1 MRIRKFSGNFFSTQT
16 INQTATLE
24 EQATQPYSYQP
35 SQLEPVSSGKTP
47 QPRKSR
53 VRLWLLGIFLTLL
66 FLILVA
72 AVVTYVVNSNLDS
85 KYKGKIEPG
94 VSVSGVYLGKMSRN
108 DAKATLQKQLEGY
121 TQKPVVLS
129 FQDKS
134 WHPTL
139 DELGVS
145 INLEGS
151 LDKAM
156 IFDQPTGLVESSRI
170 YKLMNPR
177 STNIPLEIQLDEAK
191 LKTYLNTISK
201 TIQQDAV
208 EPDLQFKDGVA
219 TVTVGQV
226 GYQADY
232 DKTFQAIRDSLV
244 TLVPTQQNLLQV
256 DTIKPLTNEADL
268 NSTRTALNAITNQ
281 PVTIQY
287 KDKTWTFDQKT
298 LGSLVTLQRNAQ
310 PGQATTFSFT
320 VKQDYVKTFVEGL
333 AKGINQD
340 PIDGKIGWEGHIV
353 AKVQSKE
360 GLQLAL
366 DQSVETVMQ
375 RINDP
380 VNRTAQLV
388 VNVRKPTLDTSNLEA
403 FGVKEIIGEGVSHFG
418 GSIEARGH
426 NIEVGASYLTDTFI
440 KPHSVF
446 SFLDT
451 VGEISQRRGYSKG
464 YAIVAEQ
471 TVPDVGGGICQVSTT
486 AFRAAF
492 FAGLPIVERHEHAY
506 RVHWYEE
513 MDEPV
518 GFDAA
523 VYQPGSDMKFENP
536 YDTWLYLQ
544 AYTSGGYLHV
554 RLWGT
559 KIPGQTVE
567 LKASGPKNFVPAK
580 PDRTE
585 IDPALAPGVKKQVDY
600 AQRGLDADITR
611 IIKVNGQVV
620 KTSIFPSHFEAWSN
634 IFMVGPTPTPK
645 PAPPTT
651 AAPRG
656 PVVTSAPPAPPTTA
670 PPATTTSAAKPP
682 AATTPPPVVTTTPKS

>member
-1 MRIRKFSGNFFSTQT
+1 M
-16 INQTATLE
+16 
-24 EQATQPYSYQP
+24 
-35 SQLEPVSSGKTP
+35 
-47 QPRKSR
+47 
-53 VRLWLLGIFLTLL
+53 
-66 FLILVA
+66 
-72 AVVTYVVNSNLDS
+72 
-85 KYKGKIEPG
+85 
-94 VSVSGVYLGKMSRN
+94 
-108 DAKATLQKQLEGY
+108 
-121 TQKPVVLS
+121 
-129 FQDKS
+129 
-134 WHPTL
+134 
-139 DELGVS
+139 
-145 INLEGS
+145 
-151 LDKAM
+151 
-156 IFDQPTGLVESSRI
+156 
-170 YKLMNPR
+170 
-177 STNIPLEIQLDEAK
+177 
-191 LKTYLNTISK
+191 
-201 TIQQDAV
+201 
-208 EPDLQFKDGVA
+208 
-219 TVTVGQV
+219 
-226 GYQADY
+226 
-232 DKTFQAIRDSLV
+232 
-244 TLVPTQQNLLQV
+244 
-256 DTIKPLTNEADL
+256 
-268 NSTRTALNAITNQ
+268 
-281 PVTIQY
+281 
-287 KDKTWTFDQKT
+287 
-298 LGSLVTLQRNAQ
+298 VTLQRNAQ
-310 PGQATTFSFT
+310 PGQPTTFSFV
-320 VKQDYVKTFVEGL
+320 VKQDYVKNFVAGL

-340 PIDGKIGWEGHIV
+340 PVDGKIGWDGKLV

-366 DQSVETVMQ
+366 DKSVDAIMQ

-380 VNRTAQLV
+380 NNRTAQLV
-388 VNVRKPTLDTSNLEA
+388 VDVRKPALDTSNLDA
-403 FGVKEIIGEGVSHFG
+403 FGIKEIIGEGVSHFG

-486 AFRAAF
+486 TFRAAF

-513 MDEPV
+513 MDQPV

-585 IDPALAPGVKKQVDY
+585 IDPSLPPGVKKQVDY
-600 AQRGLDADITR
+600 AQKGLDADITR
-611 IIKVNGQVV
+611 IIKINGQVV
-620 KTSIFPSHFEAWSN
+620 KTSVFPSHFEAWSN
-634 IFMVGPTPTPK
+634 IFMVGPPLPTPK

-651 AAPRG
+651 TAPPRAPITTTAPAAP
-656 PVVTSAPPAPPTTA
+656 VTTVPPAPVTTA
-670 PPATTTSAAKPP
+670 PPVATTTGAVKSP
-682 AATTPPPVVTTTPKS
+682 APVGTTPH